1 MRYLGIVLVCLIFSA
16 NSFAKS
22 GDFGVEV
29 DVSTVGLLPPR
40 LETVTVTTVK
50 PGSSAAKQG
59 IQPGDKVVA
68 IDGCEIPGCSAF
80 KAKKKMNKKPG
91 ETATFEVINKD
102 GEAVNIILTAEQR

>member
-1 MRYLGIVLVCLIFSA
+1 MKYPGIVFACLLLSSH
-16 NSFAKS
+16 SFAKS

-40 LETVTVTTVK
+40 LETVTVATVK

-59 IQPGDKVVA
+59 IQPGDKVVS

-91 ETATFEVINKD
+91 ETATFEVINQD
-102 GEAVNIILTAEQR
+102 GEAVSIILTAE